1 MLKKVKP
8 HIERIRDNEYVKRA
22 MIGDLGVKGVERIVL
37 KAKKPQQQDDEYE
50 CEVCSENL
58 YISFVSGLT
67 HFGFLFVLTCRYSS
81 FHPPVSL
88 KVHDV
93 KEDTY
98 YCLEHAIEYL
108 QERKASQRKH
118 CKLLYTHS
126 KEEVSAIVKMVN
138 ARIEDTE
145 ESTSESRYIYRTS
158 EAKCSFIIELCMDD
172 SKVVLNTTHHDS

>member
-67 HFGFLFVLTCRYSS
+67 
-81 FHPPVSL
+81 P
-88 KVHDV
+88 
-93 KEDTY
+93 
-98 YCLEHAIEYL
+98 I
-108 QERKASQRKH
+108 
-118 CKLLYTHS
+118 
-126 KEEVSAIVKMVN
+126 
-138 ARIEDTE
+138 
-145 ESTSESRYIYRTS
+145 
-158 EAKCSFIIELCMDD
+158 CSYMQ
-172 SKVVLNTTHHDS
+172 VQ